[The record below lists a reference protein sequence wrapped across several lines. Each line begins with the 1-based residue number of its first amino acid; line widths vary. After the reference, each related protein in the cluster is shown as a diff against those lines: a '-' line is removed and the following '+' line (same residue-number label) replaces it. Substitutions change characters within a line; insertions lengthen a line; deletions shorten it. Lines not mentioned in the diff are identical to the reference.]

1 MSDPAAL
8 EDRSADITRWVTE
21 CLDGLGV
28 KAKPVSI
35 LNPFVMV
42 EFFQPVAFT
51 TEELHRS
58 KDELRTLLMDRVVN
72 AVREAADVL
81 KTRDADP
88 SWGFSVE
95 VTKDIRKHPA
105 WTVGTPHYACYLKWH
120 GPRPRFWPLQMKCG
134 VAENRLSVTP
144 AGASV
149 RMPSKRQAW
158 FKENVAPRRKKH
170 G

>member
-8 EDRSADITRWVTE
+8 EDRSQDITRWVTE

-28 KAKPVSI
+28 LAKRPSI
-35 LNPFVMV
+35 LNPHPLV
-42 EFFQPVAFT
+42 EFFQPIPFT

-58 KDELRTLLMDRVVN
+58 KDELRSVLLDRVIRTV
-72 AVREAADVL
+72 VEGSEVL

-88 SWGFSVE
+88 SWGWSVE

-105 WTVGTPHYACYLKWH
+105 WEQGMPHYACYLKWL
-120 GPRPRFWPLQMKCG
+120 GPRPRFWPLQLKCG

-144 AGASV
+144 AGAAV
-149 RMPSKRQAW
+149 KMPSKRQAW
-158 FKENVAPRRKKH
+158 FKENVAPRRRKH